1 MRWSAR
7 CVRPRYGQRRAAC
20 ALACRNGRGSP
31 ARCETSE
38 HHPSTDVE
46 LLAVALI
53 IEGVRPVV
61 ITVWYGWA
69 DIEALIA

>member
-1 MRWSAR
+1 M
-7 CVRPRYGQRRAAC
+7 
-20 ALACRNGRGSP
+20 
-31 ARCETSE
+31 
-38 HHPSTDVE
+38 E